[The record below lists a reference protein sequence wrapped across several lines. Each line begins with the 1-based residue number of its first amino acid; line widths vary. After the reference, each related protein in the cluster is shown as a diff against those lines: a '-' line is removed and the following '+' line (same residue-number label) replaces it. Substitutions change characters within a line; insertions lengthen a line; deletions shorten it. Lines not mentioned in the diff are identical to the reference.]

1 MPQFKPTTLT
11 FVLLSSVLAGCSGT
25 GTTPNTNQNSNPNNP
40 NKNTKPLAELSFKDA
55 GLKQCVDRAAR
66 DNNWQTVADVTSL
79 KCFGLDKN
87 RYFFSQTD
95 WVIHDLGGLE
105 QLTALKELDIPGH
118 LYTQIDTS
126 KLTELESLNVYEAFV
141 KNIDLSKNTKLK
153 KLNVGATPI
162 EKLDLTGLSQLQEL
176 RVSYNTQ
183 GLNTYTDSCINDFGG
198 PLGITAPALKV
209 LKKDIRLDKAVKL
222 TLADVGT
229 NGLLDLP
236 NNSQLQVATG
246 QFTTRSITNS
256 ATELKFLDVTL
267 TGDETLDLSQSA
279 VLETAKIT
287 SSNLSKINI
296 GANLSNLTVDAPL
309 VDFGTGQ
316 NSALAI
322 MVLNNIKMQTQ
333 LDLSNLSLL
342 KDLTINSTTLNSL
355 KINKNLNAL
364 NFSGPLA
371 TLSAP
376 ADATLS
382 TLALDNPLSQ
392 GVLYTLPLSLNQ
404 LSLSNISSKGISL
417 AYLHNLKEFDLVKS
431 DIANIALPGSR
442 LFVYIKAPLGSIPI
456 ISPTESVTALT
467 LDEIQASDCSL
478 NHATFA
484 NIESLSIYNCSSD
497 TIKLNGMPKLAK
509 INLNMPNLTQI
520 SFANSPVLTDLY
532 IGNNKLVDLDLSPF
546 EGTPLNTIT
555 LFAYQLKSENVQHI
569 INDVYRLSKQWTLFL
584 NNEAP
589 IIGSRPQ

>member
-25 GTTPNTNQNSNPNNP
+25 GTTPNTNQNSNPNNPNNP

-141 KNIDLSKNTKLK
+141 KNIHLSKNTKLK

-229 NGLLDLP
+229 NRPALMLAEKKFQG
-236 NNSQLQVATG
+236 NNPVSTKSG
-246 QFTTRSITNS
+246 YFSTRTSGIRKPKTMVKTSIS
-256 ATELKFLDVTL
+256 
-267 TGDETLDLSQSA
+267 
-279 VLETAKIT
+279 
-287 SSNLSKINI
+287 
-296 GANLSNLTVDAPL
+296 P
-309 VDFGTGQ
+309 
-316 NSALAI
+316 
-322 MVLNNIKMQTQ
+322 MPP
-333 LDLSNLSLL
+333 
-342 KDLTINSTTLNSL
+342 NSL
-355 KINKNLNAL
+355 K
-364 NFSGPLA
+364 
-371 TLSAP
+371 
-376 ADATLS
+376 
-382 TLALDNPLSQ
+382 
-392 GVLYTLPLSLNQ
+392 
-404 LSLSNISSKGISL
+404 
-417 AYLHNLKEFDLVKS
+417 
-431 DIANIALPGSR
+431 
-442 LFVYIKAPLGSIPI
+442 
-456 ISPTESVTALT
+456 
-467 LDEIQASDCSL
+467 
-478 NHATFA
+478 
-484 NIESLSIYNCSSD
+484 
-497 TIKLNGMPKLAK
+497 
-509 INLNMPNLTQI
+509 LTQV
-520 SFANSPVLTDLY
+520 SVS
-532 IGNNKLVDLDLSPF
+532 KL
-546 EGTPLNTIT
+546 
-555 LFAYQLKSENVQHI
+555 
-569 INDVYRLSKQWTLFL
+569 
-584 NNEAP
+584 
-589 IIGSRPQ
+589 